1 MSKSVENSLET
12 VLRELMDSGDCSVV
26 EKRNDKVYKISI
38 TKIGQK
44 NGKAATID
52 EINQAIANGLRIDG
66 AKRVYRKGSQLADPS
81 KEHTAEVNMLTSK
94 LTPRVSRPHV
104 DLFNACADK
113 FDGRGGKRLALEQ
126 AIELLADH
134 CQVPKDDFLS

>member
-1 MSKSVENSLET
+1 MSKENANSLEEA
-12 VLRELMDSGDCSVV
+12 LRELMESGDCSIV
-26 EKRNDKVYKISI
+26 EKRNDKIFKVSI
-38 TKIGQK
+38 TKAGQK
-44 NGKAATID
+44 NGKAATVD
-52 EINQAIANGLRIDG
+52 EINQAIAAGLRIEG
-66 AKRVYRKGSQLADPS
+66 AKRVYRKGSELADPS

-134 CQVPKDDFLS
+134 CKVSKDDFLL